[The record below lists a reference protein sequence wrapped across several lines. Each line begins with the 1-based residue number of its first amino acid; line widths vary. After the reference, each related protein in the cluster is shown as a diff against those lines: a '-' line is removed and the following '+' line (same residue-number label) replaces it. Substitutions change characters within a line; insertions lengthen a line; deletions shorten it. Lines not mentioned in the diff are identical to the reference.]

1 MSCRDESLVVCATYL
16 PPKLTTVIMQD
27 QSSLTSQVMFT
38 EILPKQFKKTPKKS
52 VRKVKEVRKFNK
64 ANSVFKDFREESAD
78 LTRKQLEYDAAN
90 NKLPR
95 FIKDPDELKRTY
107 DVLLKYFR
115 PLRDQ
120 FFT

>member
-38 EILPKQFKKTPKKS
+38 EILPKKFKKTPKKS